1 MTRRGLPVC
10 LAICAVVVVSN
21 GGLSSPGAGALLAQR
36 KVTLTFTPQDGSF
49 ADATDAYRRLWADEG
64 DAIIAGLER
73 ASGLTFPETDVKAIV
88 FEGVSSSGFGNTP
101 MHLRASYPA
110 DVKKATLAHEL
121 GHRMNAQ
128 LRKRPREIDEHRL
141 LFLYLYEVW
150 ESLWGKEF
158 ADRQVV
164 VESGRKGLYDYEA
177 AWKWALALGKDQR
190 ASQLADI
197 RRANRR

>member
-1 MTRRGLPVC
+1 MTRRSLLVC
-10 LAICAVVVVSN
+10 SAVYALVS
-21 GGLSSPGAGALLAQR
+21 GGLFSLTTGGLTLLAQR
-36 KVTLTFTPQDGSF
+36 KVTLTFTPIDASF
-49 ADATDAYRRLWADEG
+49 ADATDAYRRLWSDEG

-73 ASGLTFPETDVKAIV
+73 GSGLTFLETDVKAIV
-88 FEGVSSSGFGNTP
+88 FEGVSSSGFGDTP
-101 MHLRASYPA
+101 MRLRASYPP

-121 GHRMNAQ
+121 GHRMNQQ

-164 VESGRKGLYDYEA
+164 VESARKGLYDYES
-177 AWKWALALGKDQR
+177 AWKWALALGKEQR
-190 ASQLADI
+190 AALLADI
-197 RRANRR
+197 VRDNRR